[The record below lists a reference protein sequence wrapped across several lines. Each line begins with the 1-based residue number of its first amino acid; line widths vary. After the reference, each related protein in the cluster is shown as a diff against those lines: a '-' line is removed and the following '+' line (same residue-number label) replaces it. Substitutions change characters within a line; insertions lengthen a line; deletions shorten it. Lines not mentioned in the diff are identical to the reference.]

1 MTGYSRYSVLQR
13 LIHWAVAICVLFVLP
28 MGLTLGVLG
37 FDGLKNTFG
46 MDATNFI
53 YKYHKTFGVIILGL
67 MALRLVLRLIRGK
80 PEYASP
86 LPSVSRVASRIVHG
100 LFYVLLLVQPMLGW
114 AATSAGGFPIDFFNS
129 KLPALLSKDPALSK
143 SLYAIHGTV
152 GLLLLVL
159 ITIHISAALMHWLML
174 RDTVMKRMSLF

>member
-13 LIHWAVAICVLFVLP
+13 LIHWAVAICVIFVLP
-28 MGLTLGVLG
+28 MGLTLGILG
-37 FDGLKNTFG
+37 FDGVKNTFG
-46 MDATNFI
+46 MDATNFL

-67 MALRLVLRLIRGK
+67 MILRLALRLVRGK
-80 PEYASP
+80 PEYDQP
-86 LPSVSRVASRIVHG
+86 LPSISRVASRISHG
-100 LFYVLLLVQPMLGW
+100 LLYLLLLVQPMLGW
-114 AATSAGGFPIDFFNS
+114 AATSAGGFPIEFFNS

-159 ITIHISAALMHWLML
+159 ITIHVSAALMHRFML
-174 RDTVMKRMSLF
+174 RDTVMKRMGLF

>member
-37 FDGLKNTFG
+37 FDGLKNTVG
-46 MDATNFI
+46 LDATNVI
-53 YKYHKTFGVIILGL
+53 NKYHKTYGVSMLGL
-67 MALRLVLRLIRGK
+67 MALRLDLRLIRGK
-80 PEYASP
+80 PEYDPP
-86 LPSVSRVASRIVHG
+86 LPSISRVASRIVHG

-114 AATSAGGFPIDFFNS
+114 AATSAGGFPIEFFNS